1 MTSAAGTLVE
11 TLLQGPIYSL
21 AAAEKT
27 RLFEDALGD
36 LTRHHFGR
44 CAPYRRMLSALG
56 IDPAQ
61 PRALADFP
69 FLPAR
74 LFKMA
79 DMRSIDEGEIKR
91 VLTSSGTGGTPS
103 KIYLD
108 AATAAAQAKVL
119 TRIVGDFIGTAR
131 LPMLVIDAPS
141 TGKSRDQLSAR
152 TAAILGFSIFGRDIT
167 YALADDMSIDRPAID
182 AFLER
187 HGDRPILLFGFTSI
201 VYRHFAVSLRAG
213 GVRLSLDKGVL
224 IHGGGWKKLADQ
236 AVDNTAFKALL
247 AETAG
252 LTRVHNYYGLVEQ
265 TGSIFME
272 CAQGHF
278 HCSDFSDVLI
288 RGPDFSVRE
297 LGRKGLIELMSLLP
311 RSYPGHVLLTE
322 DEGTL
327 LGVDDCPC
335 GRRGRYFQVHG
346 RVARAEVRG
355 CSDAYASR

>member
-1 MTSAAGTLVE
+1 MTSAIE
-11 TLLQGPIYSL
+11 TLLQGPVYSL
-21 AAAEKT
+21 AEADKT
-27 RLFEDALGD
+27 RLFEGALGE
-36 LTRHHFGR
+36 LTRHHFAQ
-44 CAPYRRMLSALG
+44 CAPYRQMLTNLG
-56 IDPAQ
+56 FDPQAS
-61 PRALADFP
+61 RVIADFP

-74 LFKMA
+74 LFKML
-79 DMRSIDEGEIKR
+79 DLRSIAATEIKR
-91 VLTSSGTGGTPS
+91 VLTSSGTSGTPS
-103 KIYLD
+103 RIYLD
-108 AATAAAQAKVL
+108 AATAAAQARVL

-167 YALADDMSIDRPAID
+167 YALAEDMSIDRPAID

-187 HGDRPILLFGFTSI
+187 HGDRPILMFGFTSI
-201 VYRHFAVSLRAG
+201 VYRHFAASLRAEKS
-213 GVRLSLDKGVL
+213 RLTLGKAVL

-236 AVDNTAFKALL
+236 AIDNAAFKALL

-252 LTRVHNYYGLVEQ
+252 VTRVHNYYGLVEQ

-272 CAQGHF
+272 CDRGRF
-278 HCSDFSDVLI
+278 HCSNFSDILI
-288 RGPDFSVRE
+288 RGSDFSVHE
-297 LGRKGLIELMSLLP
+297 TGRKGLIELVSLLP
-311 RSYPGHVLLTE
+311 RSYPGHILLTE